1 MIITKSSEKLV
12 KIDENFRN
20 LIFLNPPLN
29 NQEYRNESK
38 LKLNERSWMFMD
50 FQILVSWKSEV
61 VFNWLKKKK

>member
-12 KIDENFRN
+12 KIDENFGN

-38 LKLNERSWMFMD
+38 LKLNERS
-50 FQILVSWKSEV
+50 
-61 VFNWLKKKK
+61 